1 MANAFPQLFLF
12 SKEIISGTI
21 LPSSFRRALLRQE
34 KGPLKPTTLGSM
46 FSSGTATSSMKIIPV
61 WEALR
66 ENLPSIFGAE
76 RPGIPFSRMKPLS
89 PPSVWAQTTKTSAM
103 GEFVIQFLLPLTI
116 QTLASESHR
125 ALVSMWPGSD
135 PWFGHIRDSG
145 ASIAL
150 DSWAKDTK
158 LSHFLHDRSVKGLIP
173 VGQSDS
179 WHHLLLAVVVEHI
192 PNHDLLLRES
202 TLEIKGILEV
212 KERLWFKFLSRLGL
226 CWWGGS

>member
-21 LPSSFRRALLRQE
+21 LPSSFRRALFRQE

-46 FSSGTATSSMKIIPV
+46 FSSGTATSSMKIMPV

-76 RPGIPFSRMKPLS
+76 RPGTPFSRMKPLS

-135 PWFGHIRDSG
+135 PWFGSVRQKQPINSPEARRGRYFSRW
-145 ASIAL
+145 ASLPKSQMGDMTRL
-150 DSWAKDTK
+150 DWTDMAE
-158 LSHFLHDRSVKGLIP
+158 RM
-173 VGQSDS
+173 
-179 WHHLLLAVVVEHI
+179 A
-192 PNHDLLLRES
+192 ES
-202 TLEIKGILEV
+202 TRSHSLTIKP
-212 KERLWFKFLSRLGL
+212 
-226 CWWGGS
+226 